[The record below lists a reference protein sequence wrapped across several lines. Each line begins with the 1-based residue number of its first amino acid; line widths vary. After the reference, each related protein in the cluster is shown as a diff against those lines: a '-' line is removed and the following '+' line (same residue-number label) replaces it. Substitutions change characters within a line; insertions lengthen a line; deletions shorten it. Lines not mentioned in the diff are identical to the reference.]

1 MVNKIRLHWVDW
13 AKSMAIFFVVLLHL
27 HVTEPIREIFLLFV
41 NSLFFMISGYLFKRI
56 GFIKELKRS
65 TISILF
71 PCLIYIC
78 VISSLYYI
86 KGGNNMAYL
95 QNILVLNF
103 SNLVGVFAP
112 VCPLWF
118 IVSLF
123 IMRVISSQ
131 LPPPILT
138 IISVLGIVVF
148 HKYSSDY
155 NYFMI
160 ITTALCYPSFAI
172 GMSLKKYNVFERTY
186 NVLGKFKI
194 YSCACLF
201 LVLGILI
208 ILGVKNGHV
217 DMVQCLY
224 GKSLIVFYLITNLI
238 SIVFIMLCNLLL
250 RNENIIIKNISNGTL
265 LILALHFPIMSTIKL
280 IYDFNTPL
288 SKLMLGVII
297 MFICYIGILLSKK
310 YFPILLGK
318 TKLKL

>member
-1 MVNKIRLHWVDW
+1 
-13 AKSMAIFFVVLLHL
+13 
-27 HVTEPIREIFLLFV
+27 
-41 NSLFFMISGYLFKRI
+41 
-56 GFIKELKRS
+56 
-65 TISILF
+65 
-71 PCLIYIC
+71 
-78 VISSLYYI
+78 
-86 KGGNNMAYL
+86 
-95 QNILVLNF
+95 
-103 SNLVGVFAP
+103 
-112 VCPLWF
+112 
-118 IVSLF
+118 
-123 IMRVISSQ
+123 
-131 LPPPILT
+131 
-138 IISVLGIVVF
+138 
-148 HKYSSDY
+148 
-155 NYFMI
+155 MI
-160 ITTALCYPSFAI
+160 ITTALCYPSFTI

-186 NVLGKFKI
+186 SVLGKFKT

-250 RNENIIIKNISNGTL
+250 RNENIIIKSISNGTL

-288 SKLMLGVII
+288 SKLMLGVVI